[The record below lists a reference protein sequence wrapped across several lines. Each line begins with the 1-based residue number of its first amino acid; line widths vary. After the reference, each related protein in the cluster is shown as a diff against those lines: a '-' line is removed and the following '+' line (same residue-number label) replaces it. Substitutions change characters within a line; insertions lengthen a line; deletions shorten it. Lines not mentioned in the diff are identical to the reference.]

1 MARWRQK
8 NLFQTVETI
17 CLIDIGNKRCL
28 EPGWKGCVSGNQSC
42 GTYINFLRKAE
53 VKGFKTERMFV
64 GKRIINNSTSKIL
77 CLLSNWKKYSYV
89 LNEQADQDEN
99 QAEEVL
105 R

>member
-8 NLFQTVETI
+8 NLFQSVETI

-53 VKGFKTERMFV
+53 VSVVPSPSPSPVQRLWFHLGPGNLPTASPPSAK
-64 GKRIINNSTSKIL
+64 SP
-77 CLLSNWKKYSYV
+77 
-89 LNEQADQDEN
+89 
-99 QAEEVL
+99 
-105 R
+105 